1 MKWFLDMNTRKKLAI
16 SFLLMAVI
24 IGFQGIYSIV
34 NLNNVN
40 NNVEKM
46 YSGGVGRI
54 KLMDELN
61 TNLHEVEAET
71 LKIVWEYPTNMDI
84 NVVYRADSRIA
95 DLVERNDAIIEAYKQ
110 FDLLG
115 ETLEMVADYEVA
127 LQRFRDIRAET
138 ISAIKSNNFSLGQKL
153 NVETNEARE
162 KLSEIIEEM
171 KSQADIW
178 ADEVMVESNNAYSRV
193 RTLSIAVS
201 VVGLGLAVLLSL
213 VISNVVTKPINA
225 SVAIAN
231 SFADGDFSMTIPE
244 EFLERKDEGGE
255 LANAF
260 HQITL
265 SMQETLRGILDTAED
280 MSASSE
286 ELSASSQEM
295 AAQGESSNIATQEIA
310 GGMEE
315 TSAAVEEVLASSLEI
330 GKSASQLADKATEG
344 NKLVVEIKS
353 RAENLRNEGE
363 KAKGEAIRIYEE
375 NQRKILQSI
384 KEGEVVKEIELMAN
398 SISDIAGQTN
408 LLALNAAIEA
418 ARAGEQGRGFAVVAD
433 EVRKL
438 AEQSETSV
446 EEIQVMIDRVRLS
459 FENLSGDARNV
470 LKFIDEEVIDDYE
483 SLVKTGEQYFDDADT
498 MGNLVNEFA
507 ETSEEIQSSIN
518 QVNDVIETVAA
529 SVEETTSSTMNIS
542 ENTQEMS
549 KAMEQVARVAED
561 QASMAMNLN
570 NMVQKFKI

>member
-1 MKWFLDMNTRKKLAI
+1 MKWFLDMDTRKKLII
-16 SFLLMAVI
+16 SFLLMAAI

-34 NLNNVN
+34 NLSDVN
-40 NNVEKM
+40 NNVKRM
-46 YSGGVGRI
+46 YEGGVGRI
-54 KLMDELN
+54 RLMDTLN
-61 TNLHEVEAET
+61 TNLHAVEAQT
-71 LKIVWEYPTNMDI
+71 LKIVWEYPTTMDV
-84 NVVYRADSRIA
+84 NVIYRADSLIQEF
-95 DLVERNDAIIEAYKQ
+95 VEENNSIIETYKQ
-110 FDLLG
+110 FDLLPK
-115 ETLEMVADYEVA
+115 TLEMVKDYEIA
-127 LQRFRDIRAET
+127 LERYRNIRTET
-138 ISAIKSNNFSLGQKL
+138 IAAIKSNNISLGQKL

-162 KLSEIIEEM
+162 NLSAIIEEM
-171 KSQADIW
+171 KAQADVW
-178 ADEVMVESNNAYSRV
+178 SDDVMVESNNAYSRV

-201 VVGLGLAVLLSL
+201 AVGLGLAVLLSL
-213 VISNVVTKPINA
+213 AISSIVANPINA
-225 SVAIAN
+225 AVDIAH
-231 SFADGDFSMTIPE
+231 SFADGDFSVRIPE
-244 EFLERKDEGGE
+244 EFLGRKDEGGK

-260 HQITL
+260 HEITL
-265 SMQETLRGILDTAED
+265 SMQKTLRGILDTAED

-286 ELSASSQEM
+286 ELSASAEEM

-330 GKSASQLADKATEG
+330 GKNASGLAEKAVEG
-344 NKLVVEIKS
+344 NNLVVEIKS
-353 RAENLRNEGE
+353 RAETLKNEGE
-363 KAKGEAIRIYEE
+363 KAKNEAVRIYEE
-375 NQRKILQSI
+375 NQRKILESI

-438 AEQSETSV
+438 AEQSEASV
-446 EEIQVMIDRVRLS
+446 EEIQIMIDKVRNS

-470 LKFIDEEVIDDYE
+470 LKFIDEAVIGDYE
-483 SLVKTGEQYFDDADT
+483 SLVKTGEQYFEDAET

-507 ETSEEIQSSIN
+507 VTSEEIQASIG

-529 SVEETTSSTMNIS
+529 SIEETTSSSMNIS